1 MRNEPKAVESGNP
14 ELMPLPEGRSG
25 ADQMREESL
34 EARNRFETPDFV
46 PTRDELIHLVKYW
59 VREAI
64 DDSYFIFWGQC
75 FGSSDLRRIDLDW
88 QRVNEIA
95 QVLGEAETDKAVKKA
110 YEEAARNFERSDW
123 ILFRYGTQEEQNSYQ
138 AKGGQALSDFEPGV
152 AEEIASKVVQRVFR
166 DGAPEQQ
173 QALMKEEL
181 ARYARKLR
189 GYKRGPHHIVE
200 VFGIYFPAELRRLI
214 TSIGVADPDPQP
226 NSFFGTLS
234 IEQGKALLAI
244 LDETA
249 KKGEDSLKALV
260 TGHEER
266 P

>member
-1 MRNEPKAVESGNP
+1 
-14 ELMPLPEGRSG
+14 MPLPEGRSG
-25 ADQMREESL
+25 ADQMREESVKAL
-34 EARNRFETPDFV
+34 NRFETQTDFV
-46 PTRDELIHLVKYW
+46 PTQDELIHLVKHW

-64 DDSYFIFWGQC
+64 DDRYFIFWGQC

-95 QVLGEAETDKAVKKA
+95 QILGEAETDKAVKKA
-110 YEEAARNFERSDW
+110 YEEAAKDFKQSDW
-123 ILFRYGTQEEQNSYQ
+123 IVFRYGTQEERTSYQ
-138 AKGGQALSDFEPGV
+138 SNGGQGLRDFEPGV

-166 DGAPEQQ
+166 DGTPEQQ
-173 QALMKEEL
+173 QALIKDEL
-181 ARYARKLR
+181 ARYAQKLR

-214 TSIGVADPDPQP
+214 TSVGVADPDPQP

-234 IEQGKALLAI
+234 IEQGKALLAK
-244 LDETA
+244 LDEAA
-249 KKGEDSLKALV
+249 KKGEGGLKALV

-266 P
+266 S